1 MFFFL
6 LPLHSPNTTTTTYST
21 SHGFYYEGMP
31 QRIPSPRELQ
41 YHTQSIM
48 QNALIR
54 KKLEEQRENFRK
66 RQEQEMKQ
74 QQEQQKGHQ
83 GDDNKQDNADNV
95 VITSPTNV
103 ANNDMGF
110 DLMKLAL
117 ESPTKQPMQHQIS
130 PAQQHQI
137 QQQSSR
143 QHTSSPS
150 IFTPTSVLRKMT
162 AEKDNDLNGKM
173 GGKGLDDKKK
183 LQQNR
188 MPNQV
193 QPMLGAGGQLMT
205 ENEKRILQQQQHFH
219 QMLSQHQQPL
229 PQQMQ
234 SMKQQQQQSM
244 KQQGKLTG
252 SQSILNSY
260 FRHSQVVQLLKEQ
273 LLVVHSN
280 NKVVQ

>member
-1 MFFFL
+1 
-6 LPLHSPNTTTTTYST
+6 
-21 SHGFYYEGMP
+21 MP

-74 QQEQQKGHQ
+74 QQEQHKGHQ
-83 GDDNKQDNADNV
+83 GDDNKQENAENV
-95 VITSPTNV
+95 IITSPTNV

-162 AEKDNDLNGKM
+162 AENKDNDLSGKM
-173 GGKGLDDKKK
+173 GGKGSDDKKK

-193 QPMLGAGGQLMT
+193 QPMLGAGGQQMT

-244 KQQGKLTG
+244 KQQGKL
-252 SQSILNSY
+252 LD
-260 FRHSQVVQLLKEQ
+260 L
-273 LLVVHSN
+273 
-280 NKVVQ
+280 

>member
-1 MFFFL
+1 
-6 LPLHSPNTTTTTYST
+6 
-21 SHGFYYEGMP
+21 MP

-66 RQEQEMKQ
+66 REQEMKQ

-83 GDDNKQDNADNV
+83 GDDNKQENADNV

-117 ESPTKQPMQHQIS
+117 DSPTKQPMQHQIS

-193 QPMLGAGGQLMT
+193 QPMLGGGGGQQMT
-205 ENEKRILQQQQHFH
+205 ESDKRILQQQQHFH

-252 SQSILNSY
+252 SQRFLNSY
-260 FRHSQVVQLLKEQ
+260 FHHSQVVQLLKEQ
-273 LLVVHSN
+273 LLVVHSSN
-280 NKVVQ
+280 NNNSKVVQ